1 MKTKSMLA
9 TITLCLSIMVMMA
22 FSLNAL
28 AQPTGVG
35 ITSPI
40 SDGKLVAP
48 TTSVTLTGTATET
61 DPNATLIYQWNISNS
76 IDQSITS
83 LSGPSVSYQIP
94 ANAPINSTITATLV
108 VTNSAGAAADTQP
121 TRTLQVAAPLPQPTQ
136 VLIST
141 PASDGTTAAQG
152 SQVVFSGSATNN
164 DPNQTPLFYSWI
176 ISDGNSQ
183 STLNGQTVTYPINS
197 NVAVG
202 TRISA
207 TLYVTNSVNIPA
219 DSIPQRFLTVS
230 AAIPP
235 PLSANLVYV
244 ANYLSDTVTIIDPA
258 SNDKVATLSV
268 NGLFFGQ
275 DVSQDG
281 KIAYILFTN
290 AGVRHGSV
298 SVIDTTTKTVTARS
312 DVEDG
317 PYSVAVTPD
326 GKFSY
331 ATHFDYFG
339 TVTVTDTAS
348 NNLTA
353 TISVG
358 SFPFGIVITPDG
370 KNAYVANNFDGT
382 VSVIDTGSKAVTKTI
397 TLDNFYPYRI
407 GNVLAAS
414 TSQFSRFNVNSLILS
429 KSFGT
434 LSLSSSFTLGTN
446 SLGIAPSFETTT
458 LKIGSLAFAFPPNT
472 FQQEIWGWYMVDWM
486 FLGSHVNAL
495 IQPLGNNQ
503 YSFNMM
509 ASPTYLAGIDNTPM
523 IVTLTIGNQAGSE
536 LVYPTISH

>member
-1 MKTKSMLA
+1 MKTKSMPA
-9 TITLCLSIMVMMA
+9 IITCCLSIMVIMA

-40 SDGKLVAP
+40 SDGTLVAP
-48 TTSVTLTGTATET
+48 TTSVTLTGIATET
-61 DPNATLIYQWNISNS
+61 DPNDTLIYQWNISNS

-94 ANAPINSTITATLV
+94 ANAPINSSITAALV
-108 VTNSAGAAADTQP
+108 VTNSAGALADTQP
-121 TRTLQVAAPLPQPTQ
+121 TRTLQVAASLPQPTQ

-141 PASDGTTAAQG
+141 PAFDGTTAAQG
-152 SQVVFSGSATNN
+152 SQAVFSGSATNN
-164 DPNQTPLFYSWI
+164 DPNQTPIIYSWV
-176 ISDGNSQ
+176 ISDGKNQ
-183 STLNGQTVTYPINS
+183 STLNGQTITYPINS

-202 TRISA
+202 TTISA
-207 TLYVTNSVNIPA
+207 TLYVTNSVNILA

-268 NGLFFGQ
+268 DGLFFGQ

-290 AGVRHGSV
+290 AGVRHGTV
-298 SVIDTTTKTVTARS
+298 SVIDTNANRVTARG

-353 TISVG
+353 TIPVG
-358 SFPFGIVITPDG
+358 SFPLGIVITPDG

-382 VSVIDTGSKAVTKTI
+382 VSVIDTGRNTVIKTI

-414 TSQFSRFNVNSLILS
+414 QVPFSMFNVNSLILS

-434 LSLSSSFTLGTN
+434 LSLSSNFTLGEG
-446 SLGIAPSFETTT
+446 SLGVSPSFETTT
-458 LKIGSLAFAFPPNT
+458 VKIGNLTFVFPPNA
-472 FQQEIWGWYMVDWM
+472 FQQEILGWYMVDWM
-486 FLGSHVNAL
+486 FFGSHVNAL

-503 YSFNMM
+503 YSFNMT
-509 ASPTYLAGIDNTPM
+509 ASPAYLAGIDNTPM